1 MTTTMPDPAAP
12 AVEEG
17 GAFPTGLAARYAVG
31 NLGSASVYALFN
43 TALPLYLESY
53 GVPPEW
59 IGPLANE
66 RSFIGAF
73 VQPLV
78 GRVSDRTRTPLG
90 RRRPFFLV
98 GVPLMALSLV
108 LLAVH
113 PPFWLMLTLM
123 TIGSFFLA
131 VASDPYVALL
141 ADLFPPLQRGRVGGF
156 LGLTSALGAIGITL
170 LATFLWKDHEA
181 LVFGLT
187 IAILVVTFAFTFLT
201 VREPPLPARAPPRP
215 AGRLDP
221 GAYVRGLLQ
230 YPEAAKLV
238 LAATFF
244 WIGSGGATPYV
255 TLFGRH
261 ALGADG
267 GQVFLLPLAFV
278 ACNAVFALPAGIL
291 ADRLGKKTV
300 LTAGL
305 LIYGLGA
312 LVGSQSANLW
322 QAVIAL
328 AVAGLGNAGT
338 ATTLNPLLTDLI
350 PRSRTAEFMGLGSSI
365 WSLVQ
370 PLGSL
375 LAGIVVGLA
384 ANSAGLD
391 AAYRWA
397 FIFAGVLIILAAGL
411 LQWVRPARAV
421 TT

>member
-1 MTTTMPDPAAP
+1 
-12 AVEEG
+12 
-17 GAFPTGLAARYAVG
+17 
-31 NLGSASVYALFN
+31 
-43 TALPLYLESY
+43 
-53 GVPPEW
+53 
-59 IGPLANE
+59 
-66 RSFIGAF
+66 
-73 VQPLV
+73 
-78 GRVSDRTRTPLG
+78 
-90 RRRPFFLV
+90 
-98 GVPLMALSLV
+98 
-108 LLAVH
+108 
-113 PPFWLMLTLM
+113 ML
-123 TIGSFFLA
+123 
-131 VASDPYVALL
+131 
-141 ADLFPPLQRGRVGGF
+141 
-156 LGLTSALGAIGITL
+156 
-170 LATFLWKDHEA
+170 
-181 LVFGLT
+181 
-187 IAILVVTFAFTFLT
+187 TFAFTFFT
-201 VREPPLPARAPPRP
+201 VREPPLPATLPPRP
-215 AGRLDP
+215 VGRLDP
-221 GAYVRGLLQ
+221 GAYIRGLLQ

-278 ACNAVFALPAGIL
+278 ACNAVFALPAGFL

-305 LIYGLGA
+305 LIYGFGA

-350 PRSRTAEFMGLGSSI
+350 PRTRTAEFMGLGSSI

-384 ANSAGLD
+384 ANGSGLD

-397 FIFAGVLIILAAGL
+397 FIFAGVLIVLSAVL
-411 LQWVRPARAV
+411 LQWVRPAQAV